1 MTIAIW
7 NLLRETYKEW
17 KDDEASHLAA
27 SLSYYTAIAIAPL
40 LVLLVT
46 LVGWFYGND
55 SAQMELIAQLQ
66 GMVGPQATEVV
77 QTVIES
83 ADQPN
88 VATVAGVLS
97 FVTLLWGASNVFVQ
111 LQNSLNTIWGVES
124 KPKTIL
130 LATIKERF
138 LSFGMILVIGF
149 LLLVSLILSAVLSAL
164 SGAWHD
170 WLPGMDFLWQ
180 TVNFLVSFG
189 VTTLLFALIYKV
201 LPDVQIK
208 WRDVWVGATVTALLF
223 TVGKWLLGI
232 YLGYSSTSSAYGSA
246 GSLIVLLIWIY
257 YSAQIF
263 FFGAEYT
270 QVYAYTYGEGV
281 VPNDKAQYSDPKDR
295 MVEPA

>member
-138 LSFGMILVIGF
+138 LSFGMILVI
-149 LLLVSLILSAVLSAL
+149 
-164 SGAWHD
+164 
-170 WLPGMDFLWQ
+170 
-180 TVNFLVSFG
+180 
-189 VTTLLFALIYKV
+189 
-201 LPDVQIK
+201 
-208 WRDVWVGATVTALLF
+208 
-223 TVGKWLLGI
+223 
-232 YLGYSSTSSAYGSA
+232 
-246 GSLIVLLIWIY
+246 
-257 YSAQIF
+257 
-263 FFGAEYT
+263 
-270 QVYAYTYGEGV
+270 
-281 VPNDKAQYSDPKDR
+281 
-295 MVEPA
+295 